1 MLNLARTLSSVLEE
15 EFTVLESKD
24 LEALESIQDHKVT
37 VLQQLDT
44 AWSNL
49 NAHRETAADELQDPA
64 RQDSLWEEAIG
75 LINSCKEAHIR
86 NDLLLKKQLEV
97 VRNVLSA
104 ITKKSDTGQ
113 GDLYDKMGRIG
124 KKR

>member
-1 MLNLARTLSSVLEE
+1 MLNLARTLSSLLEE
-15 EFTVLESKD
+15 EFAVLENKD
-24 LEALESIQDHKVT
+24 LEALETIQDRKVA
-37 VLQQLDT
+37 VLQQLDS

-49 NAHRETAADELQDPA
+49 NAQREAAAEELEDPA
-64 RQDSLWEEAIG
+64 NQDSLWEEAIG
-75 LINSCKEAHIR
+75 LINNCKEAHNR

-124 KKR
+124 KNR

>member
-1 MLNLARTLSSVLEE
+1 MLNLARTLSSILEE
-15 EFTVLESKD
+15 EFAVLESKD

-37 VLQQLDT
+37 VLQQLDS
-44 AWSNL
+44 AWSSL
-49 NAHRETAADELQDPA
+49 NAHREAAAEELQDPA
-64 RQDSLWEEAIG
+64 NQDSLWEEAIG
-75 LINSCKEAHIR
+75 LINNCKEAHIR

>member
-24 LEALESIQDHKVT
+24 LEALEAIQDHKVT
-37 VLQQLDT
+37 VLQQLDS

-49 NAHRETAADELQDPA
+49 NAHREAAAVEQENPA
-64 RQDSLWEEAIG
+64 SQDSLWDEAIG
-75 LINSCKEAHIR
+75 LINNCKEAHIR

>member
-15 EFTVLESKD
+15 EFSVLESKD
-24 LEALESIQDHKVT
+24 LEALETIQDRKVS
-37 VLQQLDT
+37 VLQQLDS

-49 NAHRETAADELQDPA
+49 NAHREAAAEELQDPA
-64 RQDSLWEEAIG
+64 NQDSLWQEAIG
-75 LINSCKEAHIR
+75 LINNCKEAHIR